1 MTGEDAIVKVMID
14 AFRDSRW
21 LRYYANLGNKN
32 GEREILEREERIRSS
47 QNSMC
52 KYYCELHLI
61 DRKAEIYCSMLSD
74 YYRVIITRW
83 RLSNHRLNIETGRY
97 TNPITV
103 RNDRVCTMCKVV
115 EDERHVVFECPRYTN
130 IRNQYNHLTI
140 NRNINSFLQPG
151 YNDMIDTAS
160 FIYAIEAERSDLKL

>member
-1 MTGEDAIVKVMID
+1 
-14 AFRDSRW
+14 
-21 LRYYANLGNKN
+21 
-32 GEREILEREERIRSS
+32 
-47 QNSMC
+47 
-52 KYYCELHLI
+52 
-61 DRKAEIYCSMLSD
+61 MLSD
-74 YYRVIITRW
+74 YYRVIISRW
-83 RLSNHRLNIETGRY
+83 RLSNHRLNIETSRY

-103 RNDRVCTMCKVV
+103 RNDRVCTLCKVV
-115 EDERHVVFECPRYTN
+115 EDEQHVIFECPRYTN